1 MNTKMMIE
9 RNETDKWN
17 SRMESA
23 TYHLAK
29 MCEWVWVYVADCSR
43 NRFEHIID
51 MYFTR

>member
-23 TYHLAK
+23 TPLSK
-29 MCEWVWVYVADCSR
+29 NVCLRVA
-43 NRFEHIID
+43 EID
-51 MYFTR
+51 LNILLTCTSHAGSG